1 MSSISSTDSSSLNAG
16 NNNDGVGGTCNNGRP
31 LQQTNAEKQQHRKS
45 HGTSTSSGSVE
56 NDINYIMMLSKQP
69 QRLLHNEEN
78 DDFAYVVDDEEIA
91 LRNNILM
98 AAKIANMETSN
109 ENNNN
114 NLRDDVNV
122 GIVEEGGGDNK
133 NIETPATTTT
143 NNMVPIAIDFVKQ
156 PQAVSSTPKQPTGG
170 VDVVAPSN
178 TILPS
183 FYSPTSRLH
192 KISRGNKGD
201 KGGGQVVG
209 EVEVRTAVSNTSRSL
224 FSPTT
229 PPSNKPSKTQR
240 GAQITK
246 ITFFIFLLIIGLITC
261 ILLYTWLSKTE
272 VSFAMTQFSFKAQ
285 RAVLDSL
292 NVVSRKRLSM
302 TTMSTV
308 ISEQF
313 PSYEE
318 DWPNV
323 AVAGYDRIVNMMVQ
337 TGSHVSRI

>member
-1 MSSISSTDSSSLNAG
+1 MSSISSTGSSVNAD
-16 NNNDGVGGTCNNGRP
+16 NNNNNGEDCNNGSS
-31 LQQTNAEKQQHRKS
+31 LEQNDKQQHRQS
-45 HGTSTSSGSVE
+45 QETYSSGSVE

-114 NLRDDVNV
+114 HNNNNNE
-122 GIVEEGGGDNK
+122 GIVEEGGGDK
-133 NIETPATTTT
+133 NIGIIEPPASNAT
-143 NNMVPIAIDFVKQ
+143 NNMVPVAIDFVKQ
-156 PQAVSSTPKQPTGG
+156 PQVVSSTPKPPTSG
-170 VDVVAPSN
+170 VDVA
-178 TILPS
+178 TY
-183 FYSPTSRLH
+183 YSPSRKH
-192 KISRGNKGD
+192 KISRGKGD
-201 KGGGQVVG
+201 KGGEQVG
-209 EVEVRTAVSNTSRSL
+209 GDEEAPTAVSMDGGATNASRSL
-224 FSPTT
+224 FLP

-272 VSFAMTQFSFKAQ
+272 VSFAMTQFSFIAE

-313 PSYEE
+313 PNYDE

-323 AVAGYDRIVNMMVQ
+323 AVEGYDRIVNMMAQ
-337 TGSHVSRI
+337 TTSHVSREIEN

>member
-1 MSSISSTDSSSLNAG
+1 MSSISSTDSSLNAG

-122 GIVEEGGGDNK
+122 GIVEEGGGDK
-133 NIETPATTTT
+133 NIESPATAT

-156 PQAVSSTPKQPTGG
+156 PQAVSSTQKQPTGG

-209 EVEVRTAVSNTSRSL
+209 DEEVRTAVSNTSRSL

>member
-1 MSSISSTDSSSLNAG
+1 MSSISSTDSSLNADS
-16 NNNDGVGGTCNNGRP
+16 NNGGEDTCNNGRP
-31 LQQTNAEKQQHRKS
+31 LQQNQKQQHRKS

-114 NLRDDVNV
+114 NLRGDDVNV
-122 GIVEEGGGDNK
+122 GIVEEGGDNK
-133 NIETPATTTT
+133 NIEPPATTT

-170 VDVVAPSN
+170 VDVAPSN

-183 FYSPTSRLH
+183 FYSPSRLH
-192 KISRGNKGD
+192 KNNRRKGD

-209 EVEVRTAVSNTSRSL
+209 DEEVRTAVSNTSRSV

-272 VSFAMTQFSFKAQ
+272 VSFAMTQFSYIAQ

-313 PSYEE
+313 PSLEE

-323 AVAGYDRIVNMMVQ
+323 AVAGYERVVNMLAQ

>member
-1 MSSISSTDSSSLNAG
+1 MSSISSTDSSLNAG
-16 NNNDGVGGTCNNGRP
+16 NNNDDGVGGTCNNGRP
-31 LQQTNAEKQQHRKS
+31 LQQTNAEKQQHRQS

-114 NLRDDVNV
+114 NLRGDDVNV

-133 NIETPATTTT
+133 NIEPPATTS

-170 VDVVAPSN
+170 VDVASN

-183 FYSPTSRLH
+183 FYSPSRRH
-192 KISRGNKGD
+192 KINRRKGD
-201 KGGGQVVG
+201 KGGGQVAG
-209 EVEVRTAVSNTSRSL
+209 DEEVRTAISNTSRSV

-272 VSFAMTQFSFKAQ
+272 VSFAMTQFSYIAQ

-313 PSYEE
+313 PSYDE

-323 AVAGYDRIVNMMVQ
+323 AVAGYERVVNMLAQ